1 MIDKMLFLV
10 IFITIATVLWHFF
23 PFAAE
28 REAQQAERDAV
39 KKQHALAL
47 EAMQHEIE
55 TLQQPVALEVE
66 DQPEI
71 TASRLVVRHMTDK
84 ATLLV
89 RYRARK
95 QACTAHMII
104 WSGAKRRNISDSY
117 YDLGA
122 IPSEATTEAVVEQF
136 LALAKERLNE
146 LATAGQRKRKVE
158 QVKQQVKLQEIAV
171 DTVVTAMESTPVETA
186 PVVSVQDAAQPS
198 VIMEDSPP
206 ESTRLKKFPSV
217 YRGIITEIGMMQQSK
232 NGDEFTTFGV
242 RYRSPEGVEDA
253 VYGVNLRVALREAMA
268 DVGDTVEIVKIGR
281 RTVEAGRAPMNL
293 FKVAKLP
300 AALQSM

>member
-1 MIDKMLFLV
+1 MIDKILFLM

-28 REAQQAERDAV
+28 REAQQAERDAM

-47 EAMQHEIE
+47 EAMQQEIE
-55 TLQQPVALEVE
+55 TLQQPIALEVE

-122 IPSEATTEAVVEQF
+122 IPSEATTETVVEQF

-146 LATAGQRKRKVE
+146 LAIAGQRKRKAE
-158 QVKQQVKLQEIAV
+158 RAKKEIAV
-171 DTVVTAMESTPVETA
+171 VAETVAVVESTLVE
-186 PVVSVQDAAQPS
+186 PSSVVSIQDAAEPS
-198 VIMEDSPP
+198 VVMEELPP
-206 ESTRLKKFPSV
+206 GTTQLKKFPSV
-217 YRGIITEIGMMQQSK
+217 YRGIITEIGIMTQNK
-232 NGDEFTTFGV
+232 GEGDFNTFGV
-242 RYRSPEGVEDA
+242 CLRTPEGLEDR
-253 VYGVNLRVALREAMA
+253 VYGINLRTALRWAKAE
-268 DVGDTVEIVKIGR
+268 VGDPVEIIKTGR
-281 RTVEAGRAPMNL
+281 RIVDPQKAPMSL
-293 FKVAKLP
+293 YQVTKVSS
-300 AALQSM
+300 LQTM